1 MKHTNRIVDY
11 ASQNNGL
18 DAPELPRALICI
30 FRALL
35 LAEVPGIRCTNNL
48 RGDQNFETVDDT
60 PVHTFMAHITAKAR
74 KGESI
79 PSPREAL
86 AMFGLCCHSPI
97 PCGAPVDCH
106 SVTNLDTEKQNPS
119 APTPRGNLKA
129 HASE

>member
-1 MKHTNRIVDY
+1 VSITHRILDLQ
-11 ASQNNGL
+11 AENNGL

-30 FRALL
+30 HRALL
-35 LAEVPGIRCTNNL
+35 LAEVPGIRCTNTL
-48 RGDQNFETVDDT
+48 HGEQRFDTAEDT

-74 KGESI
+74 KGEAI

-106 SVTNLDTEKQNPS
+106 SVTNLDPKKQSPS
-119 APTPRGNLKA
+119 APTPGSKLKA
-129 HASE
+129 NSK